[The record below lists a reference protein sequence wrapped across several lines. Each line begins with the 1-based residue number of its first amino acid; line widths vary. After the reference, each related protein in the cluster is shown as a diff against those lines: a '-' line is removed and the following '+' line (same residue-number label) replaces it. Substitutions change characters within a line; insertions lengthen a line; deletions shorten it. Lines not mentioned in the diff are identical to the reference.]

1 MAKEFNVGDRAFIP
15 AKITKVICGGHYKAE
30 FFVGNDEAKTESFDA
45 KVGTLFTAKQVSDKY
60 IDGPTYDDLKTER
73 DTLKMMLAER
83 DRLLAS
89 ANADITTL
97 KSENER
103 LSEQNEE
110 LGAERD
116 KFAKTAKDKADLASK
131 ACDERNDV
139 QGDLVTAREAI
150 DYLQEENNKLKQ
162 EVENRM
168 TDYKLM
174 RDNNAVYLSR
184 IAIRNEVI
192 DALVEKIRRLE
203 GGD

>member
-1 MAKEFNVGDRAFIP
+1 MAKEFNVGDRVFIP
-15 AKITKVICGGHYKAE
+15 AKITKEICSRHYKAE
-30 FFVGNDEAKTESFDA
+30 FFVGKDETKIESFDA

-103 LSEQNEE
+103 LSKQNEE
-110 LGAERD
+110 LGAKVDNLEVE
-116 KFAKTAKDKADLASK
+116 L
-131 ACDERNDV
+131 NN
-139 QGDLVTAREAI
+139 ARAAI
-150 DYLQEENNKLKQ
+150 DLLQEENNKLKR
-162 EVENRM
+162 EVAE
-168 TDYKLM
+168 
-174 RDNNAVYLSR
+174 RDELLSDAADR
-184 IAIRNEVI
+184 IKTLEEAADRSIFFEKIANQQEVI

-203 GGD
+203 GGET

>member
-1 MAKEFNVGDRAFIP
+1 MAKEFNVGDRVFIP
-15 AKITKVICGGHYKAE
+15 AKITKAIGGGHYKAE

-110 LGAERD
+110 LGTKVDELEAELNNAKALNEFAVKTEQNREKLIAEQRELMKKYSVVIDVLID
-116 KFAKTAKDKADLASK
+116 KIVAL
-131 ACDERNDV
+131 RN
-139 QGDLVTAREAI
+139 G
-150 DYLQEENNKLKQ
+150 ENN
-162 EVENRM
+162 
-168 TDYKLM
+168 
-174 RDNNAVYLSR
+174 
-184 IAIRNEVI
+184 
-192 DALVEKIRRLE
+192 
-203 GGD
+203 G